1 MKPVDQSRIALE
13 FLEDEAHM
21 RAFDTLIWGLRVRRD
36 AAAREVP
43 EWEDLRSLASQ
54 IKEHTLS
61 HLARYLEMFEASAV
75 RNGATVH
82 WARDAHEHNQIVHDI
97 LNAHG
102 AKHLVKS
109 KSMLTEECDLRPFL
123 ERRGIQVTETDLG
136 ERIQQLDDQPPTH
149 IVGPAFQKTPE
160 QVAELFHR
168 VYGSDADNAD
178 PVYLAGVMR
187 EHTRPLFLSADAGMT
202 GANFALAET
211 GAIVTVTNEGNADL
225 SANIPK
231 LRICSVGIEKII
243 PGPAEL
249 GVFIRLLTRSATGE
263 RITQYTSHF
272 TKPRDGGEMHIV
284 LVDNGRS
291 ARLAD
296 ERFWPSLKC
305 IRCGAC
311 MNTCPVYRRSGGLSY
326 GGTYMGPIGIITMPA
341 ADIRRYRELPF
352 ASTINGSCS
361 NVCPVDINIHEQ
373 IYEWRSLDGR
383 PRAVLHREEGGDE
396 GSRQAAEPPEGLSRR
411 DRGRRP
417 RPEGV
422 AALRPL
428 QPAQRLGTPPRRPGG
443 AEGNLPSVVRPHP
456 RVGWRGYRRRRRGT
470 GGGRP
475 CRRVRTFWPPCA
487 TACR

>member
-13 FLEDEAHM
+13 FLEDEIHM

-43 EWEDLRSLASQ
+43 EWEELRSLASQ

-61 HLARYLEMFEASAV
+61 HLAQYLETFEASAV

-97 LNAHG
+97 LSAHG

-109 KSMLTEECDLRPFL
+109 KSMLTEECEMRPFL

-168 VYGSDADNAD
+168 MYGSDPGKAD

-202 GANFALAET
+202 GANFALAQT

-284 LVDNGRS
+284 LVDNGRRS

-296 ERFWPSLKC
+296 PRFWPSLKC

-373 IYEWRSLDGR
+373 IYEWRSLMDDHGQFSTVKKAAMKVAGKLLSR
-383 PRAVLHREEGGDE
+383 PRAYRAATEGGAI
-396 GSRQAAEPPEGLSRR
+396 S
-411 DRGRRP
+411 
-417 RPEGV
+417 PEGV

-443 AEGNLPSVVRPHP
+443 AEGDLPSVVRPHP
-456 RVGWRGYRRRRRGT
+456 RTRWRRHCRRHRNT
-470 GGGRP
+470 AGGRP
-475 CRRVRTFWPPCA
+475 CRRVRTS
-487 TACR
+487 

>member
-1 MKPVDQSRIALE
+1 MKPVDQARNALE
-13 FLEDEAHM
+13 FLEDEAHV

-43 EWEDLRSLASQ
+43 EWEELRTLASQ

-61 HLARYLEMFEASAV
+61 HLAHYLEMFEASAV

-82 WARDAHEHNQIVHDI
+82 WARDAHEHNQIVYDI
-97 LNAHG
+97 LNSRG

-109 KSMLTEECDLRPFL
+109 KSMLTEECEMRPFL

-168 VYGSDADNAD
+168 VYGSDPSNAD

-202 GANFALAET
+202 GANFALAQT
-211 GAIVTVTNEGNADL
+211 GAIVTVTNEGNAEL

-249 GVFIRLLTRSATGE
+249 GVFVRLLTRSATGE

-272 TKPRDGGEMHIV
+272 AKPRERGEMHIV

-296 ERFWPSLKC
+296 ERFRPSLKC

-341 ADIRRYRELPF
+341 ADIRRYGELPF

-361 NVCPVDINIHEQ
+361 NVCPVQINIHEQ
-373 IYEWRSLDGR
+373 IYEWRSLMDDHGQFSTVKKAAMKVAGKLLSR
-383 PRAVLHREEGGDE
+383 PSAYRAATEGGALALKVLPHFALYSQLNAWGRHRDVP
-396 GSRQAAEPPEGLSRR
+396 EPPKETFHQWYART
-411 DRGRRP
+411 RGRD
-417 RPEGV
+417 G
-422 AALRPL
+422 AATS
-428 QPAQRLGTPPRRPGG
+428 AADSTGSEEAGHVG
-443 AEGNLPSVVRPHP
+443 A
-456 RVGWRGYRRRRRGT
+456 
-470 GGGRP
+470 
-475 CRRVRTFWPPCA
+475 
-487 TACR
+487 